1 MSHLQRLR
9 GLPGARVAVQ
19 IALGLAI
26 VAALA
31 VLALRPG
38 EPRGIEI
45 ETRDPDPGID
55 EIRVDVSGAVLQPR
69 VVTASPGDRVGDVIA
84 LAGGLAPD
92 ADTAPLN
99 LSRRVVDED
108 AVRVP
113 RLGEATALLDV
124 NRATIEEL
132 DALPGIGPAYA
143 AAIVAERERA
153 GPYATTDDLAA
164 RGAIPEHVYEAISD
178 MIAAR

>member
-9 GLPGARVAVQ
+9 GLPGARAALQ
-19 IALGLAI
+19 LALGLAV

-45 ETRDPDPGID
+45 EARDPAPGID
-55 EIRVDVSGAVLQPR
+55 EIRVDVSGAVRQPG
-69 VVTASPGDRVGDVIA
+69 VVTASPGDRVADAIA
-84 LAGGLAPD
+84 RAGGLAAD

-108 AVRVP
+108 VVRVP
-113 RLGEATALLDV
+113 RIGEAAALLDV
-124 NRATIEEL
+124 NSATPGEL
-132 DALPGIGPAYA
+132 EALPGIGAAYA
-143 AAIVAERERA
+143 AAIVAERERD
-153 GPYATTDDLAA
+153 GPYATTDDLTA
-164 RGAIPEHVYEAISD
+164 RGAIPEHVYEVIRD

>member
-1 MSHLQRLR
+1 MSYLQRLR
-9 GLPGARVAVQ
+9 RAPEARTVLQ

-31 VLALRPG
+31 ILALRPG

-45 ETRDPDPGID
+45 ETRDPRQGID
-55 EIRVDVSGAVLQPR
+55 EIRVDVSGAVLQPQ
-69 VVTASPGDRVGDVIA
+69 VVTAAPGDRVSDVIA

-99 LSRRVVDED
+99 LSRRVADED

-113 RLGEATALLDV
+113 RRGEAAALLDV
-124 NRATIEEL
+124 NSASREEL
-132 DALPGIGPAYA
+132 DALPGVGAAYA
-143 AAIVAERERA
+143 AAIIAERERA
-153 GPYATTDDLAA
+153 GPYASTDDLTA
-164 RGAIPEHVYEAISD
+164 RGAIPEHVYEVIRD

>member
-1 MSHLQRLR
+1 MSHLQRFR
-9 GLPGARVAVQ
+9 GLPGARAALQ

-38 EPRGIEI
+38 EQRGIEI
-45 ETRDPDPGID
+45 ELRDPAPGID
-55 EIRVDVSGAVLQPR
+55 QIRVDVSGAVLEPQ
-69 VVTASPGDRVGDVIA
+69 VVTAAPGDRVSDVIA
-84 LAGGLAPD
+84 LAGGLAAD

-99 LSRRVVDED
+99 LSRRVFDED
-108 AVRVP
+108 AVHVP
-113 RLGEATALLDV
+113 RIGEAVALLDV
-124 NRATIEEL
+124 NSATLEQL

-153 GPYATTDDLAA
+153 GPYATTDDLTA
-164 RGAIPEHVYEAISD
+164 RGTIPEHVYEGIRE

>member
-9 GLPGARVAVQ
+9 GAPGARAALQ

-45 ETRDPDPGID
+45 ETRDPPPGVD
-55 EIRVDVSGAVLQPR
+55 EIRVDVSGAVLEPQ
-69 VVTASPGDRVGDVIA
+69 VVTASPGDRVSDVIA

-92 ADTAPLN
+92 SDTAPLN

-108 AVRVP
+108 GVRVP
-113 RLGEATALLDV
+113 RMGEAAALLDV
-124 NRATIEEL
+124 NSATIAEL

-143 AAIVAERERA
+143 AAIVAERERS
-153 GPYATTDDLAA
+153 GPYATTDDLTA
-164 RGAIPEHVYEAISD
+164 RGTIPEHVYNGIRD

>member
-9 GLPGARVAVQ
+9 GAPGARAALQ

-31 VLALRPG
+31 ILALRPA
-38 EPRGIEI
+38 EQRGIEI
-45 ETRDPDPGID
+45 EMRDPAPGID
-55 EIRVDVSGAVLQPR
+55 QIRVDVSGAVLEPQ
-69 VVTASPGDRVGDVIA
+69 VVTAAPGDRVSDVIA

-99 LSRRVVDED
+99 LSRRVFDED

-113 RLGEATALLDV
+113 RLGEAAALLDV
-124 NRATIEEL
+124 NSATLEQL

-153 GPYATTDDLAA
+153 GPYATTDDLTA
-164 RGAIPEHVYEAISD
+164 RGTIPEHVYEGIRD

>member
-9 GLPGARVAVQ
+9 GAPGARAALQ

-31 VLALRPG
+31 ILALRPG
-38 EPRGIEI
+38 EQRGIEI
-45 ETRDPDPGID
+45 ELRDPAPGID
-55 EIRVDVSGAVLQPR
+55 QIRVDVSGAVLEPQ
-69 VVTASPGDRVGDVIA
+69 VVTAAPGDRVSDVIA
-84 LAGGLAPD
+84 LAGGLAAD

-99 LSRRVVDED
+99 LSRRVFDED

-113 RLGEATALLDV
+113 RLGEAAALLDV
-124 NRATIEEL
+124 NSATLEQL

-153 GPYATTDDLAA
+153 GPYATTDDLTA
-164 RGAIPEHVYEAISD
+164 RGTIPEHVYEGIRD
-178 MIAAR
+178 MVAAR